1 MSLLRKL
8 SSDRVTS
15 ESTKKKQK
23 QTRTK
28 KKSKKKSKKKRTKKR
43 KKRRNGE
50 DGRGIRRRVTGSAI
64 GRTIRTNWRSAGHY
78 AITAS
83 APFVRPYRPH
93 RSRHAEPTGPQPQ
106 PKKKQNKRK
115 KKPKTKKKN
124 KNKQNKPTKQNEWNR
139 IRFREI
145 LSTLESFFL
154 NRNQRVRHR

>member
-1 MSLLRKL
+1 MIRSYRLSLLRKL

-15 ESTKKKQK
+15 ESTKKNKHAP
-23 QTRTK
+23 RK
-28 KKSKKKSKKKRTKKR
+28 KAKKKSKKKRTKKR

-106 PKKKQNKRK
+106 PKKKTKQKEKETKNQK
-115 KKPKTKKKN
+115 KTKQ
-124 KNKQNKPTKQNEWNR
+124 KQTK
-139 IRFREI
+139 
-145 LSTLESFFL
+145 
-154 NRNQRVRHR
+154 

>member
-1 MSLLRKL
+1 MIRSYRLSLLRKL

-106 PKKKQNKRK
+106 PKKKTKQKEKETKNQK
-115 KKPKTKKKN
+115 KTKQ
-124 KNKQNKPTKQNEWNR
+124 KQTK
-139 IRFREI
+139 
-145 LSTLESFFL
+145 
-154 NRNQRVRHR
+154 